1 MCSGTEFF
9 SWAKWDIWGPQR
21 NTSVPSLFK
30 AKPFGDERS
39 GGGLSSLVFS
49 PEVRSVGFQ
58 TTEIQL

>member
-21 NTSVPSLFK
+21 NTSMPSLFK

-49 PEVRSVGFQ
+49 PEVG
-58 TTEIQL
+58 EIQL